1 MEVKSRGELFMRQ
14 KEEIGRLT
22 QMTQKEEKE
31 IERLK
36 MMLRMNEK
44 KNQAVQT

>member
-14 KEEIGRLT
+14 KEEIDRLT

-44 KNQAVQT
+44 KNQTVQT